1 MARNDLI
8 KLVQAFEDIEFR
20 SNEDISKYSRIT
32 RAIGAEMYLR
42 MSFHA
47 SELEA
52 RLGKYKGKWYHFGV
66 SSRVRARLVA
76 ARLRIG
82 AEGFKAAGVAGVKM
96 HAAFEKHFVAPE
108 RAAKSKA
115 RHSKSRAPFDVHVD

>member
-1 MARNDLI
+1 VARNDLA

-20 SNEDISKYSRIT
+20 SNEDIAKYSRIT
-32 RAIGAEMYLR
+32 RAIGAELYLR

-47 SELEA
+47 AELEA
-52 RLGKYKGKWYHFGV
+52 RLGKYRGRWYHFGV
-66 SSRVRARLVA
+66 SSRVRARLVG

-96 HAAFEKHFVAPE
+96 HAAFEKHFVQPE
-108 RAAKSKA
+108 REAKGKA
-115 RHSKSRAPFDVHVD
+115 RHAKARAGFDVNVD